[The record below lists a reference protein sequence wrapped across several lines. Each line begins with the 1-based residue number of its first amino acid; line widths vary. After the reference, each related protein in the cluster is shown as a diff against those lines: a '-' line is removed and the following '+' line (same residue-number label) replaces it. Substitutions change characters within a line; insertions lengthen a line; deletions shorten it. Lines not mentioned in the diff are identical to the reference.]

1 MEMSA
6 PRVQVR
12 NDRRRRC
19 TSRLA
24 VIERIPGDARDL
36 VPGLPACIAMGE
48 GPAQPPEQQRVFSF
62 NGRSPARY
70 TEVAMLQYVKSLLRD
85 ERGVSS
91 LEYAVLA
98 GIVVVALAAVGVIL
112 SSTSG
117 GLPSVF
123 TTLINK
129 VTSLI

>member
-1 MEMSA
+1 
-6 PRVQVR
+6 
-12 NDRRRRC
+12 
-19 TSRLA
+19 
-24 VIERIPGDARDL
+24 
-36 VPGLPACIAMGE
+36 
-48 GPAQPPEQQRVFSF
+48 
-62 NGRSPARY
+62 
-70 TEVAMLQYVKSLLRD
+70 MLQYVKSLLRD

-112 SSTSG
+112 SSASG

-123 TTLINK
+123 TALITK